1 MVLEATINFN
11 DLFGSSS
18 VKINQIVSDSKKI
31 FEIKDRINSKLEDLV
46 VNYSDSIYVNFIIFL
61 YYQYLEVY
69 KSKEKELKIISQ

>member
-11 DLFGSSS
+11 DLFASSS

-46 VNYSDSIYVNFIIFL
+46 VNYSDSVYVNFIIFL

-69 KSKEKELKIISQ
+69 KSK